1 MSEYDRGYADGL
13 EAGRRARRNAQ
24 ADTALGEMV
33 GLVVIGTLEEVI
45 AEECNFAESE
55 EYRKGFRDGVEA
67 S

>member
-33 GLVVIGTLEEVI
+33 GDVLGTLEEVI